1 MLKSFL
7 INFYYFIM
15 KIEKENI
22 KSNSS
27 TLYYEFELLT
37 KNQARKLLR
46 LSYDSINKLIKI
58 GYIKIIK
65 INTRERIPLVCLKEF
80 VNSINDNNTKQ
91 VDALERNPEFILDE
105 LIKRI

>member
-1 MLKSFL
+1 
-7 INFYYFIM
+7 M
-15 KIEKENI
+15 KTQKENI
-22 KSNSS
+22 S
-27 TLYYEFELLT
+27 TNFLHLQNKFELLS

-80 VNSINDNNTKQ
+80 LNSIFDNTNNTKQ
-91 VDALERNPEFILDE
+91 VDALERNPEFILQE
-105 LIKRI
+105 LINKYK